1 MSQGEIRY
9 LDYHRINDGEAAVSM
24 LMWNYQGEPSIWGLG
39 HDIAG
44 KEVGVRGY
52 GYRES
57 ISWFMDPEEYHG
69 HILGGSDAPS
79 AKTTLTEIYIPL
91 SCGERMILG
100 TGELFPL
107 ENPTIK
113 YLQEVPTLTVDGDQ
127 VVVDGDELLRLAD
140 EEDGAVQLWPVSG
153 EGELALEA
161 QHVQAPQSAAVQLFL
176 RQLPLQVGAE
186 EQERVVVHG
195 FPQLA
200 RKMGQ
205 SGKVQGVGKGTGA
218 GRSPCPAAKRIK

>member
-57 ISWFMDPEEYHG
+57 ISWFLDPEEDHG

-100 TGELFPL
+100 TGNFSPL
-107 ENPTIK
+107 RIQPSNTFQQKNTDIDDHGHQLLK
-113 YLQEVPTLTVDGDQ
+113 SQ
-127 VVVDGDELLRLAD
+127 V
-140 EEDGAVQLWPVSG
+140 
-153 EGELALEA
+153 
-161 QHVQAPQSAAVQLFL
+161 
-176 RQLPLQVGAE
+176 
-186 EQERVVVHG
+186 
-195 FPQLA
+195 
-200 RKMGQ
+200 
-205 SGKVQGVGKGTGA
+205 
-218 GRSPCPAAKRIK
+218 C